1 MADEFP
7 TDLPSYTLQDIAGML
22 PVTTLSLDDFASD
35 TGDQGDE
42 AGRPRP
48 TERRGDNEIG
58 AATATSTARDNLSL
72 GDAPSR
78 ARVRVNPNPNGAPTL
93 TSPSHPH
100 QVAAAP
106 S

>member
-42 AGRPRP
+42 ADRPRP
-48 TERRGDNEIG
+48 TERRGDPIG
-58 AATATSTARDNLSL
+58 AATATSIACDNPYL
-72 GDAPSR
+72 GDALSR
-78 ARVRVNPNPNGAPTL
+78 ARVRVNPNANGAPTL

>member
-35 TGDQGDE
+35 TDDQGDE
-42 AGRPRP
+42 ADRPRP
-48 TERRGDNEIG
+48 TERRGDNDIG
-58 AATATSTARDNLSL
+58 AATATSIACDNPYL
-72 GDAPSR
+72 GDALSR

>member
-35 TGDQGDE
+35 TDDDGDE
-42 AGRPRP
+42 GRPRP
-48 TERRGDNEIG
+48 TERRGDNDIG
-58 AATATSTARDNLSL
+58 AATATSIARDSQSL

-78 ARVRVNPNPNGAPTL
+78 LG
-93 TSPSHPH
+93 
-100 QVAAAP
+100 
-106 S
+106 